1 MKTLTVQGISTL
13 GGGLTV
19 SFSKG
24 NDPQVFSFC
33 YPTKAAVKSVVQEL
47 DETLEHYLLLMLI
60 ALYARQSG
68 DTNLVNA
75 ENLIGK
81 TITLDLTKVGAAL
94 VFA

>member
-1 MKTLTVQGISTL
+1 MKTLTVQGISTV
-13 GGGLTV
+13 GGLTV

-24 NDPQVFSFC
+24 ADPMVFSFS
-33 YPTKAAVKSVVQEL
+33 YPNKLAVRSIMQEL
-47 DETLEHYLLLMLI
+47 DETLEQSLLLMLI

-68 DTNLVNA
+68 DTNLANA

-81 TITLDLTKVGAAL
+81 TITLDLSKVGAAL

>member
-1 MKTLTVQGISTL
+1 MKTLTVQGITTV
-13 GGGLTV
+13 GGLTV

-24 NDPQVFSFC
+24 NDPQVFAFS

-47 DETLEHYLLLMLI
+47 DETLEHSLLLMLI
-60 ALYARQSG
+60 ALYVRQSG